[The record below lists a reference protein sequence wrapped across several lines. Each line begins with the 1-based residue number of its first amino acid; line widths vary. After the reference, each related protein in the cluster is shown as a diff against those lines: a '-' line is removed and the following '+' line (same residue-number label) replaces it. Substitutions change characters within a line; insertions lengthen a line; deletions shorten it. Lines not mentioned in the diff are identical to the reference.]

1 MVSGDVMTA
10 ARSVLVIGGG
20 IVGLSSA
27 LALRER
33 GFDVTLLDDAPER
46 PCASWGNIGHIA
58 TEQVEPL
65 ASWRMTMQMPRRLM
79 SIGGPVSF
87 PPSAIA
93 TWLPFGLRLLAA
105 GTPSRF
111 ARGKAALS
119 ALLEQALP
127 AWRIRVATIGATDLL
142 RETGHIVAWERA
154 ASATRGRR
162 ALARPA
168 ASAAVSCHDLTDEQ
182 GELLRATISRPIIDA
197 MRYEGTA
204 SIADPGSALDAL
216 RTAFLAM
223 GGRLETGMAGREHVT
238 GPATDLVVVAAG
250 VRSKRL
256 MEALGHRVP
265 IIAERGYHIQ
275 SPSAHWPAGLPP
287 IVFEDR
293 ALVVSGFTSG
303 LRATSFVEFT
313 RHDAP
318 PDPRKWARLRRHVQ
332 DLGLSFGDDTA
343 TWYGSRPTLPD
354 YLPAIGRSTRNPR
367 ILYAFGHQHLGLT
380 LGPMTGVIIAA
391 LATGERSP
399 VDLSAFAVDRF
410 AAAF

>member
-20 IVGLSSA
+20 IVGLSSG

-65 ASWRMTMQMPRRLM
+65 ASWRMAMQMPRRLM
-79 SIGGPVSF
+79 SVGGPMSF

-93 TWLPFGLRLLAA
+93 NWLPFGLRLLAA

-127 AWRIRVATIGATDLL
+127 AWRERVATIGATDLL

-168 ASAAVSCHDLTDEQ
+168 SAAVSCHDLTDEQ
-182 GELLRATISRPIIDA
+182 GELLRATISRSIIDA

-238 GPATDLVVVAAG
+238 GPTADLVVVAAG

-380 LGPMTGVIIAA
+380 LGPMTGEIIAA